1 MSSAEDFFINGFTL
15 IGESYKS
22 AGEQG
27 IISKEQAYQCCRIYD
42 FLATCTHEDFY
53 TLFDSSA
60 FNEIAKDYMR
70 LAVRELVEEGTL
82 EEEQGR
88 AVRNRFALLF
98 DEMTAKE
105 VCEG

>member
-1 MSSAEDFFINGFTL
+1 MNGFTL
-15 IGESYKS
+15 LADSYRK
-22 AGEQG
+22 AGQEH
-27 IISKEQAYQCCRIYD
+27 EANLYD
-42 FLATCTHEDFY
+42 FLGTCKGDDFY

-70 LAVRELVEEGTL
+70 LAVRELVEDGTL
-82 EEEQGR
+82 EEDQGR

-98 DEMTAKE
+98 DEKQAKE

>member
-1 MSSAEDFFINGFTL
+1 MNGIDDFFINGFTL
-15 IGESYKS
+15 IAEGYKT

-27 IISKEQAYQCCRIYD
+27 IISKEQAFKCYQIYD
-42 FLATCTHEDFY
+42 FLATCDHEDFY

-60 FNEIAKDYMR
+60 FNEIAKEYMR

-98 DEMTAKE
+98 YEKTAKE